1 MKGFGNI
8 KIKSYICKNKRK
20 TMSVIL
26 NTYRNNV
33 DYTWYDSS
41 NILYS
46 ECYDK
51 DNDLKDLMI
60 VFKGGRT
67 YLYEKIDV
75 NDYLMFR
82 SDLSQG
88 KALNKYITVKD
99 VTGKPKHNVIRLP
112 DTDLNELENKRLLLI
127 EERNKPLEEDEY
139 KAIYNVQYDD
149 SNKNIKLL
157 FENTVIFEG
166 VENKISLFE
175 ILKALNIKASINN
188 VEIPNLENHD

>member
-1 MKGFGNI
+1 
-8 KIKSYICKNKRK
+8 
-20 TMSVIL
+20 MSVIL
-26 NTYRNNV
+26 NTYRNKV

-51 DNDLKDLMI
+51 DDDLKDLKI

-82 SDLSQG
+82 NDLSQG

-99 VTGKPKHNVIRLP
+99 VNGNPKHNVARLP
-112 DTDLNELENKRLLLI
+112 DTDLNELENQRLFLI
-127 EERNKPLEEDEY
+127 EERNNTLGEDEH
-139 KAIYNVQYDD
+139 KPIYNVQYDEH
-149 SNKNIKLL
+149 NKNIKLL

-166 VENKISLFE
+166 VENKISLFDVLE
-175 ILKALNIKASINN
+175 ALNIKASINS

>member
-1 MKGFGNI
+1 
-8 KIKSYICKNKRK
+8 
-20 TMSVIL
+20 MSVIL